1 MRQQGRAQGA
11 ASARPAGVPRTGGA
25 VRTAP
30 ARRTGVAA
38 APATPSDEATG
49 SSILLALFLGSLLL
63 PVKMH
68 FGDLMFTPT
77 RLFLFIMFIPL
88 FFRLVGGKAGRILPV
103 DWFMFLYCAWIA
115 LALVVNH
122 GLERVAFAGSAVIE
136 LFGGYLVGRTV
147 VRSGADYR
155 AFFRYFL
162 YFLLFLLPFV
172 ISEQFTRRV
181 FINEILGSLFDT
193 YPYVDHEIRMGLS
206 RIQTVFEHPI
216 LFGLFCSIA
225 ITNFWFLYRDHLS
238 KALSATGFAV
248 FMTFMSLSSAAV
260 IAIMIQLG
268 MIVWEKVT
276 GAKWKLLAGLAVAAY
291 IVVDLLSNRTPAE
304 VLISYGTFNQSTAYN
319 RIHIWNYGILNIQSS
334 PIFGI
339 GLSDWVRPA
348 WISPSFD
355 NFWLLQA
362 MRYGIPALLLLVLG
376 LVFNLRSIFANA
388 DLGPADRQC
397 RTGHVTGLVALF
409 FTLATVHVW
418 GPASTVV
425 MCYFGAGVWLAGTGA
440 ASEAAEPGAAA
451 RDARDPAGG
460 EPARRAVLRPRARG
474 RVRGGGRLARSVDAR
489 PSTDAPLPA
498 DR

>member
-1 MRQQGRAQGA
+1 MRQQDRAQGA

-25 VRTAP
+25 ARTAP

-38 APATPSDEATG
+38 APATPSDEAAG
-49 SSILLALFLGSLLL
+49 ASVLMALFLGSLLL
-63 PVKMH
+63 PVKIH
-68 FGDLMFTPT
+68 LGDLMFTPT
-77 RLFLFIMFIPL
+77 RLFLFIVFIPL

-103 DWFMFLYCAWIA
+103 DWLMFLYCAWIA

-122 GLERVAFAGSAVIE
+122 GLDRVAFAGSAVIE
-136 LFGGYLVGRTV
+136 LFGGYLLGRMA

-155 AFFRYFL
+155 TFFRYFL
-162 YFLLFLLPFV
+162 YVLLFLLPFV

-181 FINEILGSLFDT
+181 FINEILGRVFDT
-193 YPYVDHEIRMGLS
+193 YPYVDHEMRMGLS

-225 ITNFWFLYRDHLS
+225 ISNFWFLNRDRLS
-238 KALSATGFAV
+238 RALPMTGFAI

-260 IAIMIQLG
+260 LAIMIQLG
-268 MIVWEKVT
+268 MIVWDKVT
-276 GAKWKLLAGLAVAAY
+276 GAKWKLLAGLAVAGY
-291 IVVDLLSNRTPAE
+291 IVIDLLSNRTPAE
-304 VLISYGTFNQSTAYN
+304 VLISYGTFNQGTAYN

-348 WISPSFD
+348 WMSPSFD

-362 MRYGIPALLLLVLG
+362 MRYGVPALILLVLAI
-376 LVFNLRSIFANA
+376 VFNLRGIFANRELSAA
-388 DLGPADRQC
+388 DGQC
-397 RTGHVTGLVALF
+397 RTGHVAGAAALF

-425 MCYFGAGVWLAGTGA
+425 MAYIGAGVWLAGAGA
-440 ASEAAEPGAAA
+440 PSEAAAPGAARESRA
-451 RDARDPAGG
+451 
-460 EPARRAVLRPRARG
+460 ARRGGASSPSRPASG
-474 RVRGGGRLARSVDAR
+474 APTRVSRPPRRS
-489 PSTDAPLPA
+489 P
-498 DR
+498 